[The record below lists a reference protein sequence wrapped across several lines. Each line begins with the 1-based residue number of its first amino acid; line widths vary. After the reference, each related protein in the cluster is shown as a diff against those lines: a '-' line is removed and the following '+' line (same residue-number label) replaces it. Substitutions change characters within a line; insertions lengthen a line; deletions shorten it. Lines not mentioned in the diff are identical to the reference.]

1 MASHP
6 VGFAG
11 VALRAAAH
19 VVAPHPTVRMARTAP
34 ALRLPPPEPALWEA
48 AGASAATARP
58 ALARVLLARAALQS
72 ALAETA

>member
-1 MASHP
+1 
-6 VGFAG
+6 
-11 VALRAAAH
+11 
-19 VVAPHPTVRMARTAP
+19 MARTAP